1 MYNSFRD
8 MAELLNELQKV
19 CSQCADQI
27 DSLEFSV
34 RDLQAQVAALNTQ
47 RTKDAQMKKTI
58 LDALSQSL

>member
-34 RDLQAQVAALNTQ
+34 RDL
-47 RTKDAQMKKTI
+47 
-58 LDALSQSL
+58 